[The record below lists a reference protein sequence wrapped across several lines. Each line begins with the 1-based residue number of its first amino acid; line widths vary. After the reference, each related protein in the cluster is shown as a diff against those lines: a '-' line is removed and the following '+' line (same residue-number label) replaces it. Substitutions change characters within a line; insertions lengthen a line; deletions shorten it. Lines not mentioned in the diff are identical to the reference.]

1 MSLDKQ
7 NTVAAVG
14 NLAAGCLAVVD
25 TAVVD
30 IVDTV
35 VADIEEIDTVVG
47 RPLKNSENSPSP
59 PARS

>member
-1 MSLDKQ
+1 
-7 NTVAAVG
+7 
-14 NLAAGCLAVVD
+14 LAVVD